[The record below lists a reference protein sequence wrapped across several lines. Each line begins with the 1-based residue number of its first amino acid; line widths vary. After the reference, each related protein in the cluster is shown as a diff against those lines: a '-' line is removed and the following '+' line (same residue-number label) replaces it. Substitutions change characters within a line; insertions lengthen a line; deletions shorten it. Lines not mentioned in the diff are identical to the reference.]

1 MQDISYHKSWKKL
14 SKEVVEN
21 EKKKSTPIVTAADN
35 QAKYL
40 QKFGVNFEIPQID
53 ILGSKMFPKDPT
65 YVLQLV
71 HYNCPGR
78 DREKNKTTEPGDSED
93 ESCLDEDCSSDDDEK

>member
-1 MQDISYHKSWKKL
+1 MQDISYHKSWRKL

-40 QKFGVNFEIPQID
+40 QKFGVNFEIP
-53 ILGSKMFPKDPT
+53 
-65 YVLQLV
+65 
-71 HYNCPGR
+71 
-78 DREKNKTTEPGDSED
+78 
-93 ESCLDEDCSSDDDEK
+93 